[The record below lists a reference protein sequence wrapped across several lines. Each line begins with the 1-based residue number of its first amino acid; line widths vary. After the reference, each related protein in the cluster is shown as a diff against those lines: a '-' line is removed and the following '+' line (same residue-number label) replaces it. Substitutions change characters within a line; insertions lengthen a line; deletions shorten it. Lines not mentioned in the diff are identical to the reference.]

1 MPTKTPRHKVFISFH
16 EQDIKYKEKFVRGMG
31 KRIVDRSV
39 DTGNIDDTGLKTATV
54 RQKIRDEYIRDATV
68 TIVLIG
74 PRTWQR
80 KHVDWEIGSGIRK
93 TKKNSRCGLLGIL
106 LPNHPNYGKK
116 RNLHFLP
123 PRLADN
129 NKGEDPYALIHDWP
143 KPWAPAKIARWI
155 HRAFVRKGD
164 TNPTNSRRAFSRNR
178 TRDYRKGWQ

>member
-1 MPTKTPRHKVFISFH
+1 MDQTARHKVFISFH
-16 EQDIKYKEKFVRGMG
+16 ELDIKYKGTFVRRMG
-31 KRIVDRSV
+31 SRMLDRSV
-39 DTGNIDDTGLKTATV
+39 DTGNINDTGVKTDTV
-54 RQKIRDEYIRDATV
+54 RQKIRDEYIRDATI

-80 KHVDWEIGSGIRK
+80 KHVDWEIGSSLRK

-116 RNLHFLP
+116 HNLRLIP

-129 NKGEDPYALIHDWP
+129 CKGDDPYALVYDWP
-143 KPWAPAKIARWI
+143 SPWAPAKVAQWI
-155 HRAFVRKGD
+155 HRAFVRKEGA
-164 TNPTNSRRAFSRNR
+164 NPINSRKPFARNR